1 MWPSTGRGGNYNAAG
16 LIVSHMRRSWLLI
29 SFALLAACSSS
40 LTESD
45 VTFTVV
51 PETTTSTVVVTT
63 TAPTTTTTIPTMT
76 TTNPYAR
83 PDWLGTRLLPLRP
96 DGHGE
101 VLATPRELVDRQL
114 ETIDLLDPPPSQEF
128 VSSIEAIPPEVLT
141 RSSWTEDCPVTLDEL
156 RYLTVSHFGFDGEF
170 HTGEIIVNTAVAEDV
185 VDVFARLHEARFPIE
200 QMRVTTLEQVDD
212 HPTGDFNETGS
223 FVCRPAVG
231 SSNWSY
237 HAHGL
242 AIDVNPFHNPYQ
254 KGDLVIPELASVYT
268 DREDV
273 RRGMI
278 VAGDV
283 VTEAFAEIGWE
294 WGGNWNTLK
303 DWMHFSTTGR

>member
-1 MWPSTGRGGNYNAAG
+1 
-16 LIVSHMRRSWLLI
+16 MRRSWLLI
-29 SFALLAACSSS
+29 SLALLAACSGGV
-40 LTESD
+40 TEGD
-45 VTFTVV
+45 TTVTV
-51 PETTTSTVVVTT
+51 PEATTSTVAVTT
-63 TAPTTTTTIPTMT
+63 TAPTTTTTIPTT
-76 TTNPYAR
+76 TTTTDPFAR
-83 PDWLGTRLLPLRP
+83 PDWLGTRPLPLRP

-101 VLATPRELVDRQL
+101 VLATPPELVDRQL

-128 VSSIEAIPPEVLT
+128 VSSIEEIPDDVLA
-141 RSSWTEDCPVTLDEL
+141 RSSWTEECPVTLDEL
-156 RYLTVSHFGFDGEF
+156 RYLTVSHFGFDGDF

-185 VDVFARLHEARFPIE
+185 IEVFARLHEARFPIE
-200 QMRVTTLEQVDD
+200 QMRITTLEQVDD

-237 HAHGL
+237 HAYGL

-254 KGDLVIPELASVYT
+254 RGDLVIPELASVYT

-273 RRGMI
+273 RPGMI
-278 VAGDV
+278 VAGDA

-303 DWMHFSTTGR
+303 DWMHFSTTGG

>member
-1 MWPSTGRGGNYNAAG
+1 
-16 LIVSHMRRSWLLI
+16 MRRLWLLI
-29 SFALLAACSSS
+29 SLAFIAACSS
-40 LTESD
+40 TVTGSD
-45 VTFTVV
+45 TTVTAV
-51 PETTTSTVVVTT
+51 PVTTTSTVVVTT
-63 TAPTTTTTIPTMT
+63 TAPTTTTTTAPT
-76 TTNPYAR
+76 TTTTLNPHTR

-101 VLATPRELVDRQL
+101 VLATPPELVDREF

-128 VSSIEAIPPEVLT
+128 VSSIEEIPPEVLA
-141 RSSWTEDCPVTLDEL
+141 RSSWTEECPVTLDEL

-185 VDVFARLHEARFPIE
+185 VEVFARLHEARFPIE

-231 SSNWSY
+231 SSNWSQ
-237 HAHGL
+237 HAYGL
-242 AIDVNPFHNPYQ
+242 AVDVNPFHNPYL

-273 RRGMI
+273 RPGMI

-283 VTEAFAEIGWE
+283 VTGAFADIGWE

-303 DWMHFSTTGR
+303 DWMHFSTTGG

>member
-1 MWPSTGRGGNYNAAG
+1 
-16 LIVSHMRRSWLLI
+16 
-29 SFALLAACSSS
+29 
-40 LTESD
+40 
-45 VTFTVV
+45 
-51 PETTTSTVVVTT
+51 
-63 TAPTTTTTIPTMT
+63 
-76 TTNPYAR
+76 
-83 PDWLGTRLLPLRP
+83 
-96 DGHGE
+96 
-101 VLATPRELVDRQL
+101 VLATPPELVDRQL

-237 HAHGL
+237 HAYGL

-273 RRGMI
+273 RPGMI